1 MEIKDRLLELMKDIC
16 PYGKSE
22 DYFVIVAEEEEGE
35 RSRISVRFY
44 TDNYLYAIAATDK
57 KGEEKDYLG
66 CTCSRRKFLPGED
79 WTRGGDLPDGEFN
92 KETWEKIKNSIIKN
106 ELVKIEES
114 KEKEGDK

>member
-22 DYFVIVAEEEEGE
+22 DYFAIKFHTDKTENDRVSIH
-35 RSRISVRFY
+35 FY

-66 CTCSRRKFLPGED
+66 CTYGCRKARTGED
-79 WTRGGDLPDGEFN
+79 WARGGDLPDGEFN